1 MQTAIGD
8 WHREHGARMTEF
20 AGYDMPLFYQGQGI
34 LEEHRLV
41 REAVGMFDVSHMGEL
56 LVRGPKAAEILDIVL
71 SNQPSRLLPG
81 QAIYSLMC
89 AHDGGTVD
97 DLVVYRKAQNT
108 FLLVVN
114 AANRSSDFSWIK
126 AQLAAIP
133 DSAKVEDVSLETAL
147 IAVQGPRALQVLA
160 PLVDQDLAMLA
171 SFQFVNAS
179 IAGIPAMISRTGYT
193 GEDGFEVYLKAA
205 EAMTLWGRLHQLGV
219 PAVGLGARDSLR
231 LEARLALYGHEL
243 SRTISPLEAGLTRF
257 VRLEG
262 KGASFI
268 GRQALLRQRERGLD
282 FRLAGLML
290 PAGAIP
296 RHGYRVGHGTVTI
309 GDVTSGGFSPTLKQG
324 LALALL
330 PTDYTRPGTELWVMI
345 RGKRVAARVAA
356 TPFYRRK

>member
-97 DLVVYRKAQNT
+97 DLVVYRRTQNT

-126 AQLAAIP
+126 AQLAATP
-133 DSAKVEDVSLETAL
+133 DSAEVEDVSLETAL

-160 PLVDQDLAMLA
+160 PLVNQDLAMLA

-193 GEDGFEVYLKAA
+193 GEDGFEVYLKAV

-243 SRTISPLEAGLTRF
+243 SRTISPLEAGLKRF

-262 KGASFI
+262 KGAFI

>member
-8 WHREHGARMTEF
+8 WHRQHGARMTEF

-97 DLVVYRKAQNT
+97 DLVVYRRTQNT

-126 AQLAAIP
+126 AQLAATP
-133 DSAKVEDVSLETAL
+133 DSAEVEDVSLETAL

-160 PLVDQDLAMLA
+160 PLVNQDLAMLA

-193 GEDGFEVYLKAA
+193 GEDGFEVYLKAV